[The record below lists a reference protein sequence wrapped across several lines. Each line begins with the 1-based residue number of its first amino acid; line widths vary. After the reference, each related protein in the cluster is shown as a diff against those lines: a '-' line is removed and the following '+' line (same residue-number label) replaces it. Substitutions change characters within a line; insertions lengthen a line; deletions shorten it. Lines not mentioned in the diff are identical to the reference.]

1 MLKLALASTGISFI
15 AIRFIIDEQPT
26 AVVGHSTMLSDSLFE
41 ISRVADVD
49 HRAARFSQYINVMHA
64 SWPQKGRGTPS
75 SEVTG
80 LDCGVP

>member
-1 MLKLALASTGISFI
+1 MLKLALAQAGINFV

-26 AVVGHSTMLSDSLFE
+26 AMVGTPIMFSDSVFE
-41 ISRVADVD
+41 ISRLADVY
-49 HRAARFSQYINVMHA
+49 HRAVRFLQHINVMHA

-80 LDCGVP
+80 LDCRVP